1 MLRAPITRVLFE
13 RGRFTSA
20 DTVATAEALSG
31 YAVGLVA
38 FAAARI
44 TAQAFYAVGRPGVA
58 VRLGILA
65 VAANVLAAL
74 ALMRPLGHAGL
85 AYASSIGA
93 FVNLMMLLWVARR
106 RFGRLGGRALLAG
119 RSAGCSARAA
129 RRSAPRELP
138 AARAACYSPSCT
150 PTPPRHSPVIRF
162 LRPRRPPR

>member
-1 MLRAPITRVLFE
+1 LAVYICIPATIGLLVLRAPITRVLFE

-65 VAANVLAAL
+65 VGALVFWLASAAL
-74 ALMRPLGHAGL
+74 G
-85 AYASSIGA
+85 SSE
-93 FVNLMMLLWVARR
+93 RR
-106 RFGRLGGRALLAG
+106 TLGRLLRTRRA
-119 RSAGCSARAA
+119 
-129 RRSAPRELP
+129 P
-138 AARAACYSPSCT
+138 
-150 PTPPRHSPVIRF
+150 
-162 LRPRRPPR
+162 